1 MITLYKMYVKSLI
14 KYNNKNVSVIQCGR
28 QVVGDIKKCFCGAE
42 IGGKSYDVAK
52 EGNIKIEK

>member
-1 MITLYKMYVKSLI
+1 MYVKSLI